1 MQTGEVST
9 DPEAREPDDRRVL
22 PESTFGRGAR
32 MLSLPLGAAAR
43 AGVGMGRRILGT
55 PAAEVDASLRD
66 AAAEQL
72 FQVLGELKGG
82 AMKFGQALSLFE
94 AMLPEDLAAPFR
106 ERLRRLQDAAP
117 PMPSSRAQAVL
128 RSELGTDW
136 RRMFAEI
143 DLRPA
148 AAASIG
154 QVHRARL
161 ADGRPV
167 AIKIQYPGADV
178 ALASDL
184 RQIQRL
190 AGAVSPLTGGLD
202 VVALTREFAARISE
216 EVDYTLEGASQQQVS
231 LALAGHPRFVVPGVH
246 IATRRVLVSDWIDG
260 EKLTSLIGKPEEER
274 NRSALDYVTFLFAGP
289 SLAGILHG
297 DPHPGNFLITPDG
310 RLGVVDFGLV
320 SRMPNGLPPAMGRLI
335 RSAVERDADLML
347 SGLSDEG
354 FVRGGMDATAL
365 LDYLSP
371 FVEPARV
378 EEFAFNREWAR
389 NQFARVHGSMG
400 DPVSTQLNIPPE
412 YSLIYRVWMGGI
424 AVLSQ
429 LDVRAHFA
437 QVLRDWLPGFADP
450 GAAPAGATGQG
461 RATQDGL
468 GSTSA

>member
-1 MQTGEVST
+1 
-9 DPEAREPDDRRVL
+9 
-22 PESTFGRGAR
+22 

-43 AGVGMGRRILGT
+43 AGVGVGRRLLGA
-55 PAAEVDASLRD
+55 PAEEVDAALRE

-72 FQVLGELKGG
+72 FRVLGELKGG

-106 ERLRRLQDAAP
+106 ERLRKLQDGAP

-128 RSELGTDW
+128 RAELGSDW
-136 RRMFAEI
+136 RRLFAEV

-154 QVHRARL
+154 QVHRATL

-167 AIKIQYPGADV
+167 AIKVQYPGADV

-190 AGAVSPLTGGLD
+190 AGAVAPLSGGLD
-202 VVALTREFAARISE
+202 VVALTRELAARISE
-216 EVDYTLEGASQQQVS
+216 EVDYTLEGAAQQQVS
-231 LALAGHPRFVVPGVH
+231 EALVDHPRFYVPGVH
-246 IATRRVLVSDWIDG
+246 IATRRVLVSDWVDG
-260 EKLTSLIGKPEEER
+260 EKLTSLIGRPDAER

-297 DPHPGNFLITPDG
+297 DPHPGNFLVMPDG
-310 RLGVVDFGLV
+310 RLAVVDFGLV
-320 SRMPNGLPPAMGRLI
+320 SRMPNGLPAAMGRLI
-335 RSAVERDADLML
+335 RHAVDQDAEQML
-347 SGLSDEG
+347 AGLAEEG
-354 FVRGGMDATAL
+354 FVRGGLVAADL

-389 NQFARVHGSMG
+389 GQFARVHGSVTDG
-400 DPVSTQLNIPPE
+400 VATSLNIPPE

-437 QVLRDWLPGFADP
+437 QVLRDYLPGFAEDSP
-450 GAAPAGATGQG
+450 DAG
-461 RATQDGL
+461 
-468 GSTSA
+468 

>member
-1 MQTGEVST
+1 MSANTEP
-9 DPEAREPDDRRVL
+9 PEAARPVL
-22 PESTFGRGAR
+22 PESTIGRSAR
-32 MLSLPLGAAAR
+32 LLSLPLGAAAR
-43 AGVGMGRRILGT
+43 AGVGVGRRLLGA
-55 PAAEVDASLRD
+55 PAPEVDAALRD

-72 FQVLGELKGG
+72 FSVLGELKGG
-82 AMKFGQALSLFE
+82 PMKYGQALSLFE
-94 AMLPEDLAAPFR
+94 AMLPEDLAGPFR

-128 RSELGTDW
+128 RAELGPDW
-136 RRMFAEI
+136 RQQFAEV

-161 ADGRPV
+161 ADGTEV
-167 AIKIQYPGADV
+167 AVKIQYPGADV

-202 VVALTREFAARISE
+202 VVALTRELAARVSE
-216 EVDYTLEGASQQQVS
+216 EVDYTLEGAAQQQVAT
-231 LALAGHPRFVVPGVH
+231 ALRDHTRFVVPDVH
-246 IATRRVLVSDWIDG
+246 LATRRVLVSDWVDG
-260 EKLTSLIGKPEEER
+260 VKLTQVATRPEAER

-297 DPHPGNFLITPDG
+297 DPHPGNYLVTPDG
-310 RLGVVDFGLV
+310 RLAVLDFGLV
-320 SRMPNGLPPAMGRLI
+320 ARLPDGLPPAMGRLI
-335 RSAVERDADLML
+335 RNAVDGSAEQVLA
-347 SGLSDEG
+347 GLAEEG
-354 FVRGGMDATAL
+354 FVAPGVSPAEV

-389 NQFARVHGSMG
+389 GQFARVHGNLNENG
-400 DPVSTQLNIPPE
+400 VARRLNIPPE
-412 YSLIYRVWMGGI
+412 YTLIYRVWMGGI

-429 LDVRAHFA
+429 LDVRANFA
-437 QVLRDWLPGFADP
+437 KVLRDWLPGFA
-450 GAAPAGATGQG
+450 G
-461 RATQDGL
+461 
-468 GSTSA
+468 